1 MHKKKINLADCACFR
16 SERVSLP
23 QEWVWEFKQHR
34 PASHQRWPSLMSAV
48 CALFLPPA
56 CCVQILNQNHQLLE
70 KRFSPPWSI
79 FKMVLC
85 FWKIFFLTLKRKG
98 SWCLSIPGKFYQ
110 RLTLSVRTSGFKRQ
124 NQKTETPK
132 SRKLRFSNG
141 NMASRVEK
149 ETER

>member
-1 MHKKKINLADCACFR
+1 MHKKKINLADCLFQKWA
-16 SERVSLP
+16 SLP
-23 QEWVWEFKQHR
+23 STGVSVGVQAA
-34 PASHQRWPSLMSAV
+34 PAGISSAMTFPHV
-48 CALFLPPA
+48 CSVCSVSPA
-56 CCVQILNQNHQLLE
+56 RMLCAEILNQNHQLLE
-70 KRFSPPWSI
+70 KQFSPPWSI

-98 SWCLSIPGKFYQ
+98 SWCLSILGKFYQ